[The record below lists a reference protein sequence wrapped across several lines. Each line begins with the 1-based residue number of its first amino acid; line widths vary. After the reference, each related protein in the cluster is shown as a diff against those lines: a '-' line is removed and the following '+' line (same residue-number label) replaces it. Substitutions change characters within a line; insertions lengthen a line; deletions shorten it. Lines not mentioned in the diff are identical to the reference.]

1 MTLKIKNI
9 QTFKVN
15 KKKQNKTKQKNKQKK
30 KTICSKLLCC
40 LLPYLLKII
49 NKILG

>member
-30 KTICSKLLCC
+30 NNLFKVA
-40 LLPYLLKII
+40 LLPSSLPAQNYK
-49 NKILG
+49 

>member
-15 KKKQNKTKQKNKQKK
+15 KKSKTKQSKKKNQK

-49 NKILG
+49 NKILE

>member
-15 KKKQNKTKQKNKQKK
+15 KKKAKQKK
-30 KTICSKLLCC
+30 AKKQTNKKQFVQSCSVAFFLTCSKL
-40 LLPYLLKII
+40 
-49 NKILG
+49 

>member
-15 KKKQNKTKQKNKQKK
+15 NKKQNKTKQKNKQKK
-30 KTICSKLLCC
+30 KQFVQSCSVAFFLTCSKL
-40 LLPYLLKII
+40 
-49 NKILG
+49 

>member
-15 KKKQNKTKQKNKQKK
+15 KKKQNKTKQKSKQKK
-30 KTICSKLLCC
+30 NNLFKVAVAFFLTCSKL
-40 LLPYLLKII
+40 
-49 NKILG
+49 

>member
-15 KKKQNKTKQKNKQKK
+15 KKKQNKTKQKSKQKK
-30 KTICSKLLCC
+30 NNLFKVA
-40 LLPYLLKII
+40 LLPSSLPAQNYK
-49 NKILG
+49 

>member
-15 KKKQNKTKQKNKQKK
+15 KKKAKQNKTKKQAK
-30 KTICSKLLCC
+30 KTQFVQSCSVAFFLTCSKL
-40 LLPYLLKII
+40 
-49 NKILG
+49 

>member
-15 KKKQNKTKQKNKQKK
+15 NKKQNKTKQKNNQKK
-30 KTICSKLLCC
+30 NNLFKVA
-40 LLPYLLKII
+40 LLPSSLPAQNYK
-49 NKILG
+49 